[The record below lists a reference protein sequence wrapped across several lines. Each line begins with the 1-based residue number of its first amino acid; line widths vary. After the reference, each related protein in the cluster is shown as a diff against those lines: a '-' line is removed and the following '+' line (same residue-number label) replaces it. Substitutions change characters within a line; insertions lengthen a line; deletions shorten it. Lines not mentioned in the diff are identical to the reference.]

1 MTLRL
6 AASVAGLT
14 ALLAMPAG
22 AQDPSDSG
30 DIRRRSPRVEVIVP
44 RHRTY
49 LDFDRDSRRFHEPR
63 VRIRPRIR
71 VSVPRMREFV
81 FREDAHRHPTGMRDE
96 LRVRLE
102 DRMERLRDHQRG
114 RAEELRR
121 RAETLRD
128 RTRERSM
135 ERAEDL
141 RRRLEDRR
149 FDREDRVRVRRDRF
163 RSI

>member
-14 ALLAMPAG
+14 VLLAMPAG
-22 AQDPSDSG
+22 AQDRSDSG
-30 DIRRRSPRVEVIVP
+30 DTRRRSPRVEVIAP
-44 RHRTY
+44 RHRTH
-49 LDFDRDSRRFHEPR
+49 LDFGRDSWRFHEPR

-71 VSVPRMREFV
+71 VSVPRMRDFV
-81 FREDAHRHPTGMRDE
+81 FREDAHRHRTEMRDE
-96 LRVRLE
+96 LRFRLE
-102 DRMERLRDHQRG
+102 DRMERLRDRQRG
-114 RAEELRR
+114 RSEELRR

-135 ERAEDL
+135 ERVEEL

-149 FDREDRVRVRRDRF
+149 FDREDRVRARRDRF